1 MMSFTQ
7 IAKRSIQ
14 ELVLETERSSLRLEK
29 NNSLRLGISRMMFY
43 QHHET
48 SLYSEPRTQMNHKS
62 LQKQTMHKQQEQQWQ
77 HHHNLHNSSIIKM
90 NQAADKD
97 KDSKSTMMTNL
108 PSNLDDDIALPL
120 SLIKGLRRKNL
131 DPSMTSTNEMD
142 SSTSSNNTSDKDDS
156 GGDEEGGSNTS
167 STSKNNEMGGTLS
180 VGQISSLSGSEPDG
194 SGNGGRMGIL
204 RVGGNNTTTGFTS
217 SSDENITGDDELS
230 EKVVVR
236 GKSVTSS
243 QQEQQ
248 VQYKVSFAEGH
259 CLKSAKN
266 GSSDD
271 GEGMNS
277 SSKRKRNQ
285 EKSSTDEDENVKK
298 VKTAIKGPQS
308 NSTPFQVSDS
318 SANEGNN
325 RSNDNGLHQQQ
336 KQQNGGPISRGTSY
350 QSSNAG
356 SSLTGS
362 SSQAPGQP
370 SSPSPHT
377 DPSSSSLQPSSK
389 NDSSKT
395 IIAQPPSS
403 PSKDHNIHGSEERR
417 IERNQRE
424 KERSNKIASQVDT
437 LRCLLQRGGLF
448 IPKKTKSSVLS
459 EASNYIKTLQD
470 RHQMMNMEM
479 ENLKCQLVTAI
490 AARGQQQQMVV
501 KPEGQAGDVE
511 TEAYQLIFNNGM
523 AGMCVSSMGGALLDW

>member
-1 MMSFTQ
+1 
-7 IAKRSIQ
+7 
-14 ELVLETERSSLRLEK
+14 
-29 NNSLRLGISRMMFY
+29 
-43 QHHET
+43 
-48 SLYSEPRTQMNHKS
+48 
-62 LQKQTMHKQQEQQWQ
+62 
-77 HHHNLHNSSIIKM
+77 M

-108 PSNLDDDIALPL
+108 PSNLDEDDIALPL

-180 VGQISSLSGSEPDG
+180 VGQISSLSGSEPE
-194 SGNGGRMGIL
+194 GNRDRVGIL

-259 CLKSAKN
+259 CLKSTKN
-266 GSSDD
+266 GISDD
-271 GEGMNS
+271 GEEMNS

-298 VKTAIKGPQS
+298 GKTATEEPQS
-308 NSTPFQVSDS
+308 HSTPFQVSDS
-318 SANEGNN
+318 SANEGNI
-325 RSNDNGLHQQQ
+325 RSNGNGLHQQQ
-336 KQQNGGPISRGTSY
+336 KQQNGGISRGTSY
-350 QSSNAG
+350 QSSTAG
-356 SSLTGS
+356 SSITGS
-362 SSQAPGQP
+362 NGQAPGQP
-370 SSPSPHT
+370 SSPSPHS
-377 DPSSSSLQPSSK
+377 DPLFSSLPPSSK
-389 NDSSKT
+389 NDSST
-395 IIAQPPSS
+395 STIAQAPSS
-403 PSKDHNIHGSEERR
+403 PSKDQNIHGSEERR

-470 RHQMMNMEM
+470 RQQMMNMEM

-490 AARGQQQQMVV
+490 AARGQQQIMA
-501 KPEGQAGDVE
+501 KPEGQSGDVE